1 MMYLLKKDNKFVTQ
15 LLIIVRRKEGKNDYW
30 KTLFLFLK
38 NFFFLVQFII
48 IPFSSKLP
56 VKAFVQR
63 CSVKNIFLEIS
74 QSS

>member
-38 NFFFLVQFII
+38 NFFFLV
-48 IPFSSKLP
+48 
-56 VKAFVQR
+56 
-63 CSVKNIFLEIS
+63 
-74 QSS
+74 